1 MFQAA
6 ANWPKK
12 ESQEMGRLLMMAWL
26 SRMAAWKAMTTYL
39 GCVWMGGYP
48 SSGYG

>member
-1 MFQAA
+1 MKRGTSRREPSMFQAA

-12 ESQEMGRLLMMAWL
+12 ESHEMGRLLMKAWL

-39 GCVWMGGYP
+39 DAR
-48 SSGYG
+48 